1 MPDLPFLFEY
11 EGASDEQARSDCEHE
26 TNDLRAKDQEQG
38 QPEALLGG
46 ACRRA
51 DGTSKARPFRSC
63 RYYDIAK
70 TASAI
75 CASTAAGTRTIPP
88 PVL

>member
-11 EGASDEQARSDCEHE
+11 EGASDKQARSDCEYE
-26 TNDLRAKDQEQG
+26 TNDLRTKNEEQG
-38 QPEALLGG
+38 QPKALLFG
-46 ACRRA
+46 ACRRVA
-51 DGTSKARPFRSC
+51 GTRKARPFRSC
-63 RYYDIAK
+63 RYDDIAK

-75 CASTAAGTRTIPP
+75 CASTAGGTRTIPP